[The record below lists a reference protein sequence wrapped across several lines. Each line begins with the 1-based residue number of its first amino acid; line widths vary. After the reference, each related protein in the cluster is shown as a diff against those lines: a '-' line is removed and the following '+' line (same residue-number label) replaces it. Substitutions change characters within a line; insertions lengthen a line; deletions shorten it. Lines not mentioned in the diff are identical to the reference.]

1 MNPTDWD
8 ARNADPL
15 WRHAHVLRTLH
26 AAHWPRIEE
35 LHRQVRRIVSARRQR
50 RADAAE
56 AELELALQAVE
67 LDGAKA
73 DSPWVVG
80 AMLQRMDFD
89 ARIRRHARG
98 GRIGL
103 LIESRDCDGVYSCTM
118 RVMNADVAK
127 VRAWCDRQA
136 EGADGPI
143 VFGPCRPESIRDF
156 EPITRDLVA
165 EAHEDGHR
173 HAIYSPIG

>member
-1 MNPTDWD
+1 MSTTIT
-8 ARNADPL
+8 AAQADCLML
-15 WRHAHVLRTLH
+15 WSLHRT
-26 AAHWPRIEE
+26 HWPRIEE
-35 LHRQVRRIVSARRQR
+35 LHRQVRRIVTRRR
-50 RADAAE
+50 MGAEDKAE
-56 AELELALQAVE
+56 AELARALEAVE
-67 LDGAKA
+67 LDEAKA

-80 AMLQRMDFD
+80 SMLQRMDFD

-103 LIESRDCDGVYSCTM
+103 LIESRDCDGVYTCTM

-127 VRAWCDRQA
+127 VRAWCDQHA
-136 EGADGPI
+136 EGADGPV
-143 VFGPCRPESIRDF
+143 VFGPCTPESYRDF

-173 HAIYSPIG
+173 HTIHSPIG